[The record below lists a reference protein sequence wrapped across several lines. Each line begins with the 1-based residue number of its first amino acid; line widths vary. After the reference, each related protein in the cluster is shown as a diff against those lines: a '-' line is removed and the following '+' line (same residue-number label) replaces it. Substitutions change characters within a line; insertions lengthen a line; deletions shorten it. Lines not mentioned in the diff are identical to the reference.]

1 MNKTLSKLIC
11 LLGIGLL
18 SFSLNAQHE
27 IKTVRGI
34 DIKADTD
41 GKGGLEGIRFFA
53 ENKQLADFNPKNT
66 IFKVKNF
73 FLKEVINQG
82 KSYFKDESYFFKKIS
97 AYGDIKV
104 TGKGIFN
111 SEIGIGI
118 EPQEGLHLSNRNIR
132 VDEGQYQSWGPIELH
147 PDTDNSGDDT
157 ISFRN
162 SINEEMAKLQDG
174 VLTLNFNSAIESK
187 GILSICPGK
196 ENSQNDIVLFKN
208 GDNEEM
214 AKLQDGTLTLDQI
227 RLNITTFPDY
237 VFNSKYTLMPLNE
250 LASFIKKYKHLPKIP
265 SEKEV
270 VEQGM
275 DVGFINTMLVEKIE
289 ELTLYTIAQ
298 EKQITKQK
306 EHTIAQEKQI
316 TKQKEA
322 IKLLAE
328 RLTQIEKR
336 YETNK

>member
-1 MNKTLSKLIC
+1 MNKTLSKLVC

-18 SFSLNAQHE
+18 SFSLKAQHE

-73 FLKEVINQG
+73 FLKEVINQD

-111 SEIGIGI
+111 SEVGIGI

-237 VFNSKYTLMPLNE
+237 VFKKAYNLMPLE
-250 LASFIKKYKHLPKIP
+250 KLATFIETYKHLPNMP

-270 VEQGM
+270 LTHGM
-275 DVGFINTMLVEKIE
+275 NVGFINTILVEKVE

-298 EKQITKQK
+298 NRKL
-306 EHTIAQEKQI
+306 
-316 TKQKEA
+316 
-322 IKLLAE
+322 KLLEE
-328 RLTQIEKR
+328 RLNEL
-336 YETNK
+336 EGDNKPKK